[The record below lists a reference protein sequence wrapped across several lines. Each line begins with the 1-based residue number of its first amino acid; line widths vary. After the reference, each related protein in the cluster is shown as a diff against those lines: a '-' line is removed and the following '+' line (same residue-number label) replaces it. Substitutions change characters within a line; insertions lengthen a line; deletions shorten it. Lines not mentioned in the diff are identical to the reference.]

1 MVIWPGEELCM
12 TGALGLEELLDFGIT
27 LVKSVSLLSGG
38 EAVYFLSCFLEN
50 VSQLLLLVLGICF
63 LD

>member
-1 MVIWPGEELCM
+1 M
-12 TGALGLEELLDFGIT
+12 TGALGLEKLLDFGIT
-27 LVKSVSLLSGG
+27 LVKSDSLLSGG

-50 VSQLLLLVLGICF
+50 GSQLLPLVLGICF